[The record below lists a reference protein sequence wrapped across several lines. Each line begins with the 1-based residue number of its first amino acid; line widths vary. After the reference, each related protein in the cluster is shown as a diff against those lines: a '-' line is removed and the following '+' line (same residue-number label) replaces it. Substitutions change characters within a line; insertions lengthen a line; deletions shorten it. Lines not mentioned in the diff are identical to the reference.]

1 MRRALWTVCAAFL
14 LATLV
19 GCSHKEQTT
28 TDQSNS
34 AGTSE
39 ATAAATQQSA
49 TSAPAAGG
57 KLDVA
62 FTFSDVAVTTSGAP
76 VLRLGFDLK
85 NNGQDPLLCE
95 EDNFSLQLS
104 DGSSHDPDSGAENQC
119 TPDTIDPGSTG
130 KVTMFFDLPNGY
142 KGPIT
147 LVMSENNVVVGRGTT
162 QVQ

>member
-1 MRRALWTVCAAFL
+1 MRRALWTVCGAFILVMLAA
-14 LATLV
+14 
-19 GCSHKEQTT
+19 CSHKEQTT

-34 AGTSE
+34 TTTT
-39 ATAAATQQSA
+39 ATAAATEQAA
-49 TSAPAAGG
+49 TSAPASGG
-57 KLDVA
+57 NLNVA
-62 FTFSDVAVTTSGAP
+62 FTFNDVAVTTSGTP

-95 EDNFSLQLS
+95 EDNFSVQLS

-119 TPDTIDPGSTG
+119 SPDTIDPGSTG

-142 KGPIT
+142 SGPVT
-147 LVMSENNVVVGRGTT
+147 LIMTENNTVVGRGTT